1 VFSSG
6 ALARCPG
13 GVELKVMCSF
23 SLLLRLVFWLSVF
36 AFVVGVAL
44 GGTPGIAP
52 PDRVAPVVTIHGEE
66 AS

>member
-1 VFSSG
+1 M
-6 ALARCPG
+6 
-13 GVELKVMCSF
+13 KVMCSF